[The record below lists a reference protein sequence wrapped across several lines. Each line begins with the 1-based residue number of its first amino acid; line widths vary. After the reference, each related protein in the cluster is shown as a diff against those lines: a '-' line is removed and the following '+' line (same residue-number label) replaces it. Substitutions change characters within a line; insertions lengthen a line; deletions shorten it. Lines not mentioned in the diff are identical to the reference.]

1 MLYCPGSDMII
12 LSALGVTFTN
22 NRSVFKV
29 NRVIAWPGMNC
40 CFVFCEMFFFF
51 WCWKL
56 CPFLQCSTTN
66 NWHKEFCTRLLSPNP
81 AKVAT
86 LGLGTVVA
94 GWSMVC
100 LKMLSDVFGGLVS
113 KVRLRLPCDVCG
125 QVQLE
130 RVKFLQCYKC
140 KAMKYCS
147 RVCQKR
153 DWSNHK
159 VLCTPIS
166 HLSNKANKT
175 LDPSDSTFISPLT
188 PQQHATEVGLVGK
201 RCTLE
206 GKLNDHSVDVLWD
219 TGA

>member
-1 MLYCPGSDMII
+1 
-12 LSALGVTFTN
+12 
-22 NRSVFKV
+22 
-29 NRVIAWPGMNC
+29 
-40 CFVFCEMFFFF
+40 
-51 WCWKL
+51 
-56 CPFLQCSTTN
+56 
-66 NWHKEFCTRLLSPNP
+66 
-81 AKVAT
+81 
-86 LGLGTVVA
+86 
-94 GWSMVC
+94 MVC

-125 QVQLE
+125 QVQLQ

-147 RVCQKR
+147 RACQKR

-188 PQQHATEVGLVGK
+188 PQRHATEVGLVGK